1 MYLEQGTPHEGREG
15 VRGGGE
21 VVVLVVAA
29 AAAAA
34 EGGQGFRIPVD
45 RVIPT
50 HVSNKSLATIDGRA
64 ARQP

>member
-1 MYLEQGTPHEGREG
+1 MGQ
-15 VRGGGE
+15 GGG
-21 VVVLVVAA
+21 ARGSSP
-29 AAAAA
+29 AA